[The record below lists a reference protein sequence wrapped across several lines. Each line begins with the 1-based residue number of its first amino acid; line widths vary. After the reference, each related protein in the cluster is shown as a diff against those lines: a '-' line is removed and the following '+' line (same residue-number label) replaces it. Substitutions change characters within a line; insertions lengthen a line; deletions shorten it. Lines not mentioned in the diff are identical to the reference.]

1 MANSIELKLG
11 NTIYSGWKKLDVT
24 RSLEDMSGQFSL
36 GITVKND
43 DSPLVLKPGRAC
55 QLAMNGQP
63 VVTGYV
69 DTVEVSISADE
80 RTITLSGRD
89 KTGDLVDCAAIHGKG
104 QWRNVNLEAIAK
116 DLCQPFGVTVRWQV
130 ADSAAATV
138 FRQWQIE
145 PGETVFDNLSRAARH
160 RGVLMT
166 SNAAGEL
173 VFTSASTQTVATL
186 ILGKS
191 ERQGVKILSLDST
204 LSWQERFSVYR
215 VKGASA
221 AGGRWGETQTPV
233 QSTAIY
239 MDAKDP
245 EITRY
250 RPMIVIADDNMT
262 KAKGTARAAWEQKRA
277 MAHGIKANVTVHG
290 WFQASGPLW
299 QTNNLVVLSAVPAGF
314 VDETLLIVSVN
325 FLLDND
331 GGTVTRLELMPREG
345 FTEPADPE
353 KSEIK
358 GKHSDIRWK
367 P

>member
-1 MANSIELKLG
+1 MANTIELKLG

-36 GITVKND
+36 GITVKSD
-43 DSPLVLKPGRAC
+43 DSPLVLKPGQAC

-69 DTVEVSISADE
+69 DSVDVSISSDE
-80 RTITLSGRD
+80 RTITLAGRD
-89 KTGDLVDCAAIHGKG
+89 KTGDLVDCAAVHGKG
-104 QWRNVNLEAIAK
+104 QWRNVPLETIAK
-116 DLCQPFGVTVRWQV
+116 DLCKPFGVTVRWQV
-130 ADSAAATV
+130 TDAAAASA

-173 VFTSASTQTVATL
+173 VFASAGTQSVATL
-186 ILGKS
+186 ILGQS
-191 ERQGVKILSLDST
+191 ERQGVKVLSLDST

-221 AGGRWGETQTPV
+221 AGGRWGETQTAT
-233 QSTAIY
+233 QSTAVY
-239 MDAKDP
+239 MDTKDP
-245 EITRY
+245 DITRY
-250 RPMIVIADDNMT
+250 RPTIIIADDNMT
-262 KAKGTARAAWEQKRA
+262 NAKGTARAQWEQKRA
-277 MAHGIKANVTVHG
+277 MAHATKANVTVQG
-290 WFQASGPLW
+290 WFKSSGQLW
-299 QTNNLVVLSAVPAGF
+299 QTNEIAQLQAVAAGF
-314 VDETLLIVSVN
+314 VDESLLIVSVN

-331 GGTVTRLELMPREG
+331 GGTTTRLELMPRDG
-345 FTEPADPE
+345 FTEPAEPE
-353 KSEIK
+353 VK

>member
-1 MANSIELKLG
+1 MANTIELKLG

-36 GITVKND
+36 GVTVKNN
-43 DSPLVLKPGRAC
+43 DSPLVLKPGQAC
-55 QLAMNGQP
+55 QLAMNGQA

-69 DTVEVSISADE
+69 DSVEVSISADE

-104 QWRNVNLEAIAK
+104 QWRNVSLETIAK
-116 DLCQPFGVTVRWQV
+116 DLCRPFGVSVRWLV
-130 ADSAAATV
+130 TDAAAATL

-145 PGETVFDNLSRAARH
+145 PGETVFDNLARAARH

-166 SNAAGEL
+166 SNAKGEL
-173 VFTSASTQTVATL
+173 VFTRAGEQSVATL

-191 ERQGVKILSLDST
+191 DRQGVKVLGLEST
-204 LSWQERFSVYR
+204 RSWLERFSVYR

-221 AGGRWGETQTPV
+221 AGGRWGETQTPE

-239 MDAKDP
+239 MDTKDS
-245 EITRY
+245 EINRY
-250 RPMIVIADDNMT
+250 RPTILLADDNMT
-262 KAKGTARAAWEQKRA
+262 KAKGTARAAWEQKRT
-277 MAHGIKANVTVHG
+277 MAHGTKASVTLQG
-290 WFQASGPLW
+290 WFQSSGQLW
-299 QTNNLVVLSAVPAGF
+299 QTNNMVQLYAQSAGY
-314 VDETLLIVSVN
+314 VDEPLLIVSVN
-325 FLLDND
+325 FVLDND
-331 GGTVTRLELMPREG
+331 GGTLTRLELMPREG
-345 FTEPADPE
+345 FTEPAEPE
-353 KSEIK
+353 VK